1 MDCQVDVPMALYGSI
16 PMVTC
21 VHGGPQPHASGFL
34 ALNPS
39 EGFVQAGLGVSSCA
53 GFDKKNRAKHAIQV
67 GKKAE

>member
-1 MDCQVDVPMALYGSI
+1 MPMALYGSI

-39 EGFVQAGLGVSSCA
+39 EGFVQAGLGVFFMQLCQKKMKETHIIQA
-53 GFDKKNRAKHAIQV
+53 GKE
-67 GKKAE
+67 AE

>member
-1 MDCQVDVPMALYGSI
+1 MALYGSI

-39 EGFVQAGLGVSSCA
+39 EGFVQAGLGVSSCSFAKKKWNKQVIQA
-53 GFDKKNRAKHAIQV
+53 GKE
-67 GKKAE
+67 AE